1 MTDPNW
7 LLATM
12 AQSAAAMVAVIGGFL
27 VSRIITLSV
36 ERQSLDRR
44 SRELEEK
51 TVEVETALCLARERR
66 QAMSWD
72 WFVDLAATACAQA
85 RGKIP
90 DAELAGIYPIREVSE
105 SEMLAMAC
113 KLNEKMRAV
122 FEQVASAENPLE
134 LDIPRRQEGIYQA
147 AFIVLE
153 VNWRPGS
160 QGFSAFDRYDRLIG
174 EENRL
179 ATDLAVLE
187 RERNFFEQELD
198 RVTPPKGLGLGVGV
212 LGYLTAVGVIAPVVA
227 LAMLPVPSTAAS
239 RLVLVA
245 LFVSGLAI
253 LFAYLIYAVRQLR
266 WNRELPKRL
275 DPSL

>member
-1 MTDPNW
+1 MADPNW

-51 TVEVETALCLARERR
+51 TAEVETALCRARERR

-72 WFVDLAATACAQA
+72 WFVDLAANPCAQA
-85 RGKIP
+85 RGMMP
-90 DAELAGIYPIREVSE
+90 DAEVADKHPIRGVPE

-113 KLNEKMRAV
+113 KLNEKMRALL
-122 FEQVASAENPLE
+122 EQVASEENPLE
-134 LDIPRRQEGIYQA
+134 LEIPRGQQKIYQA
-147 AFIVLE
+147 VFTVLE
-153 VNWRPGS
+153 VNWYLGGQR
-160 QGFSAFDRYDRLIG
+160 FSEFDRYDRLIL

-179 ATDLAVLE
+179 ATELAVLE

-198 RVTPPKGLGLGVGV
+198 RATPPKGLSWGVGV
-212 LGYLTAVGVIAPVVA
+212 LGYLTAVGVIAPVIA
-227 LAMLPVPSTAAS
+227 LAMRPVPSSAAS

-266 WNRELPKRL
+266 RNRELPKRL
-275 DPSL
+275 NPSL

>member
-51 TVEVETALCLARERR
+51 TAEVETALRRARERR
-66 QAMSWD
+66 RAMSWD
-72 WFVDLAATACAQA
+72 WFVDLAANRCAQA
-85 RGKIP
+85 RGMMP
-90 DAELAGIYPIREVSE
+90 DAELADKHPIRGVPE

-113 KLNEKMRAV
+113 KLNEKMRALL
-122 FEQVASAENPLE
+122 EQVASEEDPME
-134 LDIPRRQEGIYQA
+134 IEIPRGQQKIYQA
-147 AFIVLE
+147 VFTVLE
-153 VNWRPGS
+153 VNWYLGGQR
-160 QGFSAFDRYDRLIG
+160 FSEFDRYDRLIL

-179 ATDLAVLE
+179 ATELAVLE

-198 RVTPPKGLGLGVGV
+198 RATPPKGLSWGVGV
-212 LGYLTAVGVIAPVVA
+212 LGYLTAVGVIAPVIA
-227 LAMLPVPSTAAS
+227 LAMRPVPSSAAS

-266 WNRELPKRL
+266 RKPQATQAAQL
-275 DPSL
+275 

>member
-1 MTDPNW
+1 
-7 LLATM
+7 M

-51 TVEVETALCLARERR
+51 TAEVEAALCRARERR

-85 RGKIP
+85 WGKMP
-90 DAELAGIYPIREVSE
+90 DPKLAGIYAIRGVSE

-113 KLNEKMRAV
+113 KLNGKMRAV

-134 LDIPRRQEGIYQA
+134 LDIPRGHEGIYQA

-227 LAMLPVPSTAAS
+227 LAMRPVPSTAAS

-266 WNRELPKRL
+266 RNRELPKRL
-275 DPSL
+275 NPSL

>member
-1 MTDPNW
+1 MADPNW

-51 TVEVETALCLARERR
+51 TAEVETVLCRARERR

-85 RGKIP
+85 RGKMP
-90 DAELAGIYPIREVSE
+90 DAELADRHPIRGAPE

-113 KLNEKMRAV
+113 KLNEKMRALL
-122 FEQVASAENPLE
+122 EQVASAENPLE
-134 LDIPRRQEGIYQA
+134 LKIPRGQESIYQA
-147 AFIVLE
+147 AFIVSN
-153 VNWRPGS
+153 VNWRPGG
-160 QGFSAFDRYDRLIG
+160 QGFSAFDRYDRLIRD
-174 EENRL
+174 EDQL
-179 ATDLAVLE
+179 ATELAVLE
-187 RERNFFEQELD
+187 REQTFFEQELD
-198 RVTPPKGLGLGVGV
+198 RVTPPKGLGWGVGV

-227 LAMLPVPSTAAS
+227 LAMRPVPSSPAS

-245 LFVSGLAI
+245 LFISGLAI
-253 LFAYLIYAVRQLR
+253 LFVYLIYAARQLR
-266 WNRELPKRL
+266 RNRKRPH
-275 DPSL
+275 PSF

>member
-1 MTDPNW
+1 MADPNW

-51 TVEVETALCLARERR
+51 TAEVETALCRARGRR

-72 WFVDLAATACAQA
+72 WFVDLAANPCAQA
-85 RGKIP
+85 RGKMP
-90 DAELAGIYPIREVSE
+90 DAELADRHPIRGVPE

-113 KLNEKMRAV
+113 KLNEKMRALL
-122 FEQVASAENPLE
+122 EQVASEEDPVELE
-134 LDIPRRQEGIYQA
+134 IPRGQEKIYQA
-147 AFIVLE
+147 AFIVE
-153 VNWRPGS
+153 QVNWHLGMQR
-160 QGFSAFDRYDRLIG
+160 FSESDRYDRLIR
-174 EENRL
+174 EEDQL
-179 ATDLAVLE
+179 ATELAVLE
-187 RERNFFEQELD
+187 RQRNFFEQELD
-198 RVTPPKGLGLGVGV
+198 RVTPPKGLSWGVGV

-227 LAMLPVPSTAAS
+227 LAMRPVPSSAAS

-266 WNRELPKRL
+266 RKPQATQAAQ
-275 DPSL
+275 P